1 MCASVCRDAWH
12 SLQRVLKR
20 IVPAFPNAKHALR
33 DECHFRGAALWSG
46 ISQWPRVC
54 TEVQMPGLQ
63 GKCLVTFASPLN
75 AVRFCHVT
83 QVALMFAKWPADGQ
97 HICGPEEHNVEGRLL
112 FAGPRVAM
120 ALHSSA
126 DYTCA
131 LLGVPCLVRA
141 LLQVHHPMPF
151 CVKLEGSGLL
161 WRALC
166 NTGDDSARFHTHM
179 GRCAQV

>member
-1 MCASVCRDAWH
+1 MRRTCW
-12 SLQRVLKR
+12 
-20 IVPAFPNAKHALR
+20 
-33 DECHFRGAALWSG
+33 
-46 ISQWPRVC
+46 QWLYP
-54 TEVQMPGLQ
+54 EVQMPGLQ

-97 HICGPEEHNVEGRLL
+97 HICGPEKHNVEGRLL

-131 LLGVPCLVRA
+131 LPGFLAQDEPCCKSITRCILV
-141 LLQVHHPMPF
+141 QH
-151 CVKLEGSGLL
+151 
-161 WRALC
+161 
-166 NTGDDSARFHTHM
+166 
-179 GRCAQV
+179 CAEHWPLAQHR

>member
-1 MCASVCRDAWH
+1 MRNRCW
-12 SLQRVLKR
+12 QW
-20 IVPAFPNAKHALR
+20 LR
-33 DECHFRGAALWSG
+33 
-46 ISQWPRVC
+46 P
-54 TEVQMPGLQ
+54 EVQMPRLQ

-126 DYTCA
+126 DYTCG
-131 LLGVPCLVRA
+131 LLGFA
-141 LLQVHHPMPF
+141 
-151 CVKLEGSGLL
+151 
-161 WRALC
+161 
-166 NTGDDSARFHTHM
+166 
-179 GRCAQV
+179 AQGESCCKSIT

>member
-1 MCASVCRDAWH
+1 MPLMCAWR
-12 SLQRVLKR
+12 SLLRLLYLL
-20 IVPAFPNAKHALR
+20 VPALPNARQALR
-33 DECHFRGAALWSG
+33 DRGHSRGSALWSG
-46 ISQWPRVC
+46 PLRWPWVC
-54 TEVQMPGLQ
+54 PEVQMPGLQ

-131 LLGVPCLVRA
+131 FPGSLAQDEPC
-141 LLQVHHPMPF
+141 
-151 CVKLEGSGLL
+151 CKSII
-161 WRALC
+161 
-166 NTGDDSARFHTHM
+166 
-179 GRCAQV
+179 